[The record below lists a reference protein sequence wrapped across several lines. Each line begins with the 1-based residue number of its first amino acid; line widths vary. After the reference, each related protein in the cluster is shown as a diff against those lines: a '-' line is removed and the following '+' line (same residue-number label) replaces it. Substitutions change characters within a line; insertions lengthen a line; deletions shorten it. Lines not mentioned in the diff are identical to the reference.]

1 MIINMM
7 ANALLFKEHQD
18 LIKNKSKK
26 CFPSHGIMKS
36 LEVACSVVAHD
47 LKDTLSIHNTWT
59 GVTTLLLSR

>member
-1 MIINMM
+1 MPT
-7 ANALLFKEHQD
+7 FQD
-18 LIKNKSKK
+18 LIKNKSRK
-26 CFPSHGIMKS
+26 CFSSHGIMKS